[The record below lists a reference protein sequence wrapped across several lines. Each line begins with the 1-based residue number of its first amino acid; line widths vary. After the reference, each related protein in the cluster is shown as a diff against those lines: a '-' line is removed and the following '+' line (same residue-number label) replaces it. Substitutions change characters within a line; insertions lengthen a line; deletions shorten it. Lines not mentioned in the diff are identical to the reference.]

1 MNQRFH
7 RPKKLIGYFL
17 TPESSFKYAPDA
29 VHIIFPMMSN
39 FRLLGFAK
47 SVIWILAAIG
57 LALLLGQ
64 LN

>member
-1 MNQRFH
+1 MTQRFH
-7 RPKKLIGYFL
+7 MPKKLIGYFL
-17 TPESSFKYAPDA
+17 MPESSFKSVPDA
-29 VHIIFPMMSN
+29 IYIIFPIMPSY
-39 FRLLGFAK
+39 RLLGFVK